1 MVKKIPKGT
10 RSLGKV
16 GQNVYNSCIMKKFKQ
31 LTVERRYQISALL
44 QRGSTQKQIA
54 GIVGVS
60 ESTISR
66 ELSRNKAKRGKYSAA
81 RAQMLADERKER
93 FKRKRSFSSSMQR
106 FIDKKLR
113 EEQWSPEQI
122 NGYCKV
128 NGIEMVSV
136 ERIYQHI
143 RKDKAQ
149 GGDLYTFLR
158 HKLKHRRRP
167 VSDTRVHIKDRVGI
181 EHRPAIVDQKKR
193 FGDLEIDTVIGKD
206 GKGAILTIVERT
218 KAFVLMGKL
227 EKGKN
232 AEAVKETVI
241 RLLMPYKGKIH
252 TITSD
257 NGKEFAEHKAIASA
271 LDIDFYFANPYSSWE
286 RGLNEYTNK
295 LVRQYIPK
303 GTDFNDVNSEKVKE
317 IQYKLNRR
325 PRKKLN
331 YKTPAQLFFASLEN
345 KIAFAS

>member
-1 MVKKIPKGT
+1 M
-10 RSLGKV
+10 
-16 GQNVYNSCIMKKFKQ
+16 MKKFKQ

-44 QRGSTQKQIA
+44 QSGRTQKQIA
-54 GIVGVS
+54 RTVGVS

-93 FKRKRSFSSSMQR
+93 FKRRRIFNSTMRR

-122 NGYCKV
+122 NGYCKI

-136 ERIYQHI
+136 ERIYQYI
-143 RKDKAQ
+143 RKDKAE
-149 GGDLYTFLR
+149 GGNLYTFLR
-158 HKLKHRRRP
+158 HKLKHRKRP
-167 VSDTRVHIKDRVGI
+167 VSNIRVHIKDRIGI
-181 EHRPAIVDQKKR
+181 EHRPPIVDEKKR
-193 FGDLEIDTVIGKD
+193 FGDLEIDTLIGKD
-206 GKGAILTIVERT
+206 GKGAILSIVERT
-218 KAFVLMGKL
+218 KAFVLIEKL

-232 AEAVKETVI
+232 AEAVKKAVI

-257 NGKEFAEHKAIASA
+257 NGKEFAEHKAIARA

-295 LVRQYIPK
+295 LIRQYIPK
-303 GTDFNDVNSEKVKE
+303 GTDFKNVSNEEVKE

-345 KIAFAS
+345 KIAFAR

>member
-143 RKDKAQ
+143 RKDKCKQ
-149 GGDLYTFLR
+149 E
-158 HKLKHRRRP
+158 
-167 VSDTRVHIKDRVGI
+167 S
-181 EHRPAIVDQKKR
+181 
-193 FGDLEIDTVIGKD
+193 
-206 GKGAILTIVERT
+206 
-218 KAFVLMGKL
+218 
-227 EKGKN
+227 
-232 AEAVKETVI
+232 
-241 RLLMPYKGKIH
+241 KI
-252 TITSD
+252 
-257 NGKEFAEHKAIASA
+257 
-271 LDIDFYFANPYSSWE
+271 
-286 RGLNEYTNK
+286 
-295 LVRQYIPK
+295 Q
-303 GTDFNDVNSEKVKE
+303 
-317 IQYKLNRR
+317 
-325 PRKKLN
+325 
-331 YKTPAQLFFASLEN
+331 
-345 KIAFAS
+345 

>member
-1 MVKKIPKGT
+1 M
-10 RSLGKV
+10 
-16 GQNVYNSCIMKKFKQ
+16 
-31 LTVERRYQISALL
+31 TVEQRYQISALV

-54 GIVGVS
+54 KIVGVS

-66 ELSRNKAKRGKYSAA
+66 ELSRNKAKRGKYSPV

-93 FKRKRSFSSSMQR
+93 FKRKRSFISSMQR

-122 NGYCKV
+122 KGYCMV

-136 ERIYQHI
+136 ERIYRYI
-143 RKDKAQ
+143 RKDRSD
-149 GGDLYTFLR
+149 GGNLYTFLR
-158 HKLKHRRRP
+158 HRLKHRRRP
-167 VSDTRVHIKDRVGI
+167 ASDNRVYIKDQVGI
-181 EHRPAIVDQKKR
+181 EHRPAIVDEKKR

-218 KAFVLMGKL
+218 KAFVLMEKL

-232 AEAVKETVI
+232 AEALRKAVI

-257 NGKEFAEHKAIASA
+257 NGKEFAEHKAIARA

-295 LVRQYIPK
+295 LIRQYILK
-303 GTDFNDVNSEKVKE
+303 GTDFNNVSDKEVKQ